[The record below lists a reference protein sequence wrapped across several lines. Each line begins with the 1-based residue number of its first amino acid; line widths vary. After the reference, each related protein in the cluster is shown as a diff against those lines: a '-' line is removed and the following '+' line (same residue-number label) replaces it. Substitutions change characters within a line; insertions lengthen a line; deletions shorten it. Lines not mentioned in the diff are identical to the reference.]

1 MTAEPDT
8 FLSRHSLAADSVRVQ
23 LEGSVLRLTL
33 ERPDRL
39 NALNPGM
46 VRTLRDIF
54 QALYWDNLV
63 RVVVLSG
70 AGRTFCAGLD
80 LGQLDRDEAE
90 RGGITQML
98 TRQRSLAEVYVAMRR
113 CPQPIIACVQGAASG
128 GGLALALASDIRL
141 LADDAR
147 MNAAFIRI
155 GLSACDM
162 GVSYFLPRMI
172 GISRAS
178 RYMLTGRFMDAGEC
192 LSTGLASEVCPA
204 SGLRSLA
211 DEYAEDML
219 RATPLGLRLTKD
231 VLNFTLDAPGL
242 ESVMALEDRSQMLAV
257 SDPDFKEGLSA
268 FLEKRR
274 PVYD

>member
-1 MTAEPDT
+1 MTAEPET
-8 FLSRHSLAADSVRVQ
+8 FLARHSLTADSVRLQ
-23 LEGSVLRLTL
+23 QDGAILRITL
-33 ERPDRL
+33 DRPDRL

-46 VRTLRDIF
+46 VRTLREIF
-54 QALYWDNLV
+54 QALYWDNSV

-80 LGQLDRDEAE
+80 LGQLDGDEAD

-141 LADDAR
+141 LAEDTR

-172 GISRAS
+172 GVSQTS
-178 RYMLTGRFMDAGEC
+178 RYMLTGRFMDAGAA

-204 SGLRSLA
+204 SGLPGLA
-211 DEYAEDML
+211 DQYAEDML

-231 VLNFTLDAPGL
+231 ILNFTLDAPGL
-242 ESVMALEDRSQMLAV
+242 EAVMALEDRSQMLAV

-274 PVYD
+274 PVYG